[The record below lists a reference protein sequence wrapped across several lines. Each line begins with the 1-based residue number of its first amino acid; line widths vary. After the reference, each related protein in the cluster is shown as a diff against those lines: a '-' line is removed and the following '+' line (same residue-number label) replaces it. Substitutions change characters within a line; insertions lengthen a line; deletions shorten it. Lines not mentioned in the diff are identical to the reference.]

1 MRKLYLKFAGI
12 LLFFVSYF
20 LVFIA
25 FDTNDFS
32 RIRADYLHNI
42 TDTKVVSYN
51 GDKTFLNS
59 PYPLMKYINDIDKNN
74 EYSIILGDSKFA
86 FLDVMRL
93 SSISGEKY
101 LNISYGGAALEE
113 SILEFWYTVKRLKLK
128 KVIFEL
134 DFHALNNNWRMDR
147 ISKYFD
153 MSYLDMIKAYYFDYY
168 NNKTMLEEVYKKIR
182 GITDEENASKA
193 ELVKKGIEDKIK
205 VLKTYTIN
213 EEAVE
218 NLKEISKYCKE
229 NDIKLIFFSPPL
241 YHKISDLVEEKKD
254 LMEGLHEIKSELSKD
269 AVVYDMQDKSELSYM
284 ESDWLDSSHF
294 TGDIMRQVEDNL
306 AGISHKYM
314 KIWENG
320 QYDKSK

>member
-1 MRKLYLKFAGI
+1 MRKLYLKFTGI

-20 LVFIA
+20 LVFIV
-25 FDTNDFS
+25 FDPNDFWGV
-32 RIRADYLHNI
+32 RLNLLHNL
-42 TDTKVVSYN
+42 DDSRAVSYD
-51 GDKTFLNS
+51 GDKLVTKS
-59 PYPLMKYINDIDKNN
+59 PYPILKYVNDIDKVD
-74 EYSIILGDSKFA
+74 EYSLLLGDSKITL
-86 FLDVMRL
+86 LDAER
-93 SSISGEKY
+93 ISNMSKEKY
-101 LNISYGGAALEE
+101 LNLSYGGCALEE

-168 NNKTMLEEVYKKIR
+168 NNKTMLEEAYKKIR
-182 GITDEENASKA
+182 GITNEENTSKA

-229 NDIKLIFFSPPL
+229 NNIKLIFFSPPL

-254 LMEGLHEIKSELSKD
+254 LVEELHEIKSELSKD

-294 TGDIMRQVEDNL
+294 TGGIMRQVEDNL

>member
-1 MRKLYLKFAGI
+1 MRKLYLKFTGI

-20 LVFIA
+20 LVFIV
-25 FDTNDFS
+25 FDPNDFWGV
-32 RIRADYLHNI
+32 RLNLLHNL
-42 TDTKVVSYN
+42 DDSRAVSYD
-51 GDKTFLNS
+51 GDKLVTKS
-59 PYPLMKYINDIDKNN
+59 PYPILKYVNDIDKVD
-74 EYSIILGDSKFA
+74 EYSLILGDSKITL
-86 FLDVMRL
+86 LDTER
-93 SSISGEKY
+93 ISNMSKEKY
-101 LNISYGGAALEE
+101 LNLSYGGCALEE

-168 NNKTMLEEVYKKIR
+168 NNRTMLEEVYKKIR
-182 GITDEENASKA
+182 GITNEENVSKA

-218 NLKEISKYCKE
+218 KLKEISKYCKD
-229 NDIKLIFFSPPL
+229 NDIKLIFFAPPL
-241 YHKISDLVEEKKD
+241 YHKISDLVEGKKD
-254 LMEGLHEIKSELSKD
+254 LVEGLRKIKSELSKD

-294 TGDIMRQVEDNL
+294 TGGIMRQVEDNL